1 MSIFMETITDL
12 LNSLIPSTSGLTLEL
27 ATLNELLAYF
37 ITVLVIWS
45 FLIRPVLKMFK
56 LVKWWRKYLF
66 YYLLLVLFHLLELIY
81 SLHLIQIIMVMIGF
95 IINIEIFDI
104 SIASVLGTL
113 AIGVSIVWLLK
124 LIRG

>member
-37 ITVLVIWS
+37 ITVLIIWS

-56 LVKWWRKYLF
+56 LVK
-66 YYLLLVLFHLLELIY
+66 
-81 SLHLIQIIMVMIGF
+81 
-95 IINIEIFDI
+95 
-104 SIASVLGTL
+104 
-113 AIGVSIVWLLK
+113 
-124 LIRG
+124 

>member
-37 ITVLVIWS
+37 ITVLVMWG

-56 LVKWWRKYLF
+56 LVK
-66 YYLLLVLFHLLELIY
+66 
-81 SLHLIQIIMVMIGF
+81 
-95 IINIEIFDI
+95 
-104 SIASVLGTL
+104 
-113 AIGVSIVWLLK
+113 
-124 LIRG
+124 

>member
-37 ITVLVIWS
+37 ITVLVIWG

-56 LVKWWRKYLF
+56 LVK
-66 YYLLLVLFHLLELIY
+66 
-81 SLHLIQIIMVMIGF
+81 
-95 IINIEIFDI
+95 
-104 SIASVLGTL
+104 
-113 AIGVSIVWLLK
+113 
-124 LIRG
+124 